1 MSADASKSGSA
12 LPAAHGP
19 ATSARPAGGS
29 SVLRLLVTGVAAL
42 VGLAA
47 FVFVAAAAL
56 AVALV
61 GAVVAAIALI
71 GRSSRRTSTPG
82 LLEGRRTA
90 DGWTVEPAR

>member
-1 MSADASKSGSA
+1 MSADASNPGNA
-12 LPAAHGP
+12 VAPPTRPTTAAGP
-19 ATSARPAGGS
+19 SWTRI
-29 SVLRLLVTGVAAL
+29 LVTGVAAVL
-42 VGLAA
+42 GLAA

-71 GRSSRRTSTPG
+71 GRGGRRPSTPG

-90 DGWTVEPAR
+90 DGWTAEPAR